1 MGTPENDVRFACEK
15 IGTNLVQRRGVSQR
29 STLPPALLRPGGRD
43 MTRTPAPIEITLPP
57 WVAEVVDWK
66 RRYPS
71 DEERMHLAIELSRE
85 NVLRETGGPFG
96 AAVFVEQTG
105 ELVGVGMNSVQR
117 LSNAIL
123 HAEMVAF
130 MVAQHRLGTF
140 TLGASGLPD
149 HTLVTSC
156 DPCAMCLWSGV
167 RRVLCGASRDDATLL
182 GFDEGPVFPESYRY
196 LQDRGITIVRG
207 VLHLEARAVLESY
220 RERGGTIYNG

>member
-1 MGTPENDVRFACEK
+1 MK
-15 IGTNLVQRRGVSQR
+15 
-29 STLPPALLRPGGRD
+29 RD
-43 MTRTPAPIEITLPP
+43 PAPIEITLPP

-71 DEERMHLAIELSRE
+71 DKERMRLAIELSRE
-85 NVLRETGGPFG
+85 NMLRETGGPFG
-96 AAVFVEQTG
+96 AAIFVEQTG

-117 LSNAIL
+117 LSNATL

-140 TLGASGLPD
+140 TLGTSGLPD
-149 HTLVTSC
+149 HTLATSC
-156 DPCAMCLWSGV
+156 DPCAMCLGAVLWSGV
-167 RRVLCGASRDDATLL
+167 RRVLCGASRDDATRL

>member
-1 MGTPENDVRFACEK
+1 
-15 IGTNLVQRRGVSQR
+15 
-29 STLPPALLRPGGRD
+29 
-43 MTRTPAPIEITLPP
+43 MTRDPAPIEITLPP
-57 WVAEVVDWK
+57 WVAEVVDWT
-66 RRYPS
+66 RRYPT
-71 DEERMHLAIELSRE
+71 DEERMRLAIELSRE

-96 AAVFVEQTG
+96 AAIVVEQTG

-117 LSNAIL
+117 LSNATL

-156 DPCAMCLWSGV
+156 DPCAMCLGAVLWSGV
-167 RRVLCGASRDDATLL
+167 RRVVCGAGRDDATRL

-196 LQDRGITIVRG
+196 LQDRGVEIVRG
-207 VLHLEARAVLESY
+207 VLRLEARAVLELY
-220 RERGGTIYNG
+220 RARGGPIYNG

>member
-1 MGTPENDVRFACEK
+1 
-15 IGTNLVQRRGVSQR
+15 
-29 STLPPALLRPGGRD
+29 
-43 MTRTPAPIEITLPP
+43 MTRNPAPIEITLPP
-57 WVAEVVDWK
+57 WVEEVVDWK
-66 RRYPS
+66 RRYPG

-85 NVLRETGGPFG
+85 NVLRQTGGPFG
-96 AAVFVEQTG
+96 AAVFVEPTG

-117 LSNAIL
+117 LSNATL

-156 DPCAMCLWSGV
+156 DPCAMCLGAVLWSGV
-167 RRVLCGASRDDATLL
+167 RRVLCGASRDDATRL

-196 LQDRGITIVRG
+196 LQDRGITIVRS
-207 VLHLEARAVLESY
+207 VLHLEARAVLELY
-220 RERGGTIYNG
+220 RERGGSIYNG

>member
-1 MGTPENDVRFACEK
+1 MK
-15 IGTNLVQRRGVSQR
+15 
-29 STLPPALLRPGGRD
+29 RD
-43 MTRTPAPIEITLPP
+43 PAPIEITLPP

-71 DEERMHLAIELSRE
+71 DKERMRLAIELSRE
-85 NVLRETGGPFG
+85 NMLRETGGPFG
-96 AAVFVEQTG
+96 AAIFVEQTG

-117 LSNAIL
+117 LSNATL

-149 HTLVTSC
+149 HTLATSC
-156 DPCAMCLWSGV
+156 DPCAMCLGAVLWSGV
-167 RRVLCGASRDDATLL
+167 RRVLCGASRDDATRL

>member
-1 MGTPENDVRFACEK
+1 MMRD
-15 IGTNLVQRRGVSQR
+15 
-29 STLPPALLRPGGRD
+29 PG
-43 MTRTPAPIEITLPP
+43 PIEITLPP

-66 RRYPS
+66 RRYPT
-71 DEERMHLAIELSRE
+71 DEERMGLAIELSRE

-117 LSNAIL
+117 LSNATL

-149 HTLVTSC
+149 HTLATSC
-156 DPCAMCLWSGV
+156 DPCAMCLGAVLWSGV
-167 RRVLCGASRDDATLL
+167 RRVLCGASRDDATRL

-196 LQDRGITIVRG
+196 LDNRGISIIHG
-207 VLHLEARAVLESY
+207 VQHLEARAVLELY
-220 RERGGTIYNG
+220 RERSGTIYNG

>member
-1 MGTPENDVRFACEK
+1 MMRD
-15 IGTNLVQRRGVSQR
+15 
-29 STLPPALLRPGGRD
+29 PG
-43 MTRTPAPIEITLPP
+43 PIEITLPP

-66 RRYPS
+66 RRYPT
-71 DEERMHLAIELSRE
+71 DEERMGLAIDLSRE

-96 AAVFVEQTG
+96 AAIFVEQTG

-117 LSNAIL
+117 LSNATL

-130 MVAQHRLGTF
+130 MVAQHRLGIF

-149 HTLVTSC
+149 HTLATSC
-156 DPCAMCLWSGV
+156 DPCAMCLGAVLWSGV
-167 RRVLCGASRDDATLL
+167 RRVLCGASRDDATRL

-196 LQDRGITIVRG
+196 LDDRGITIIHG
-207 VLHLEARAVLESY
+207 VLRLEARTVLELY